1 MERLSEGFSLFLS
14 GGISTTFIKKRKGMA
29 WGKKILVLSAILITA
44 SRLTGQV
51 VDVPLGNFSPVLDQL
66 KLENHDGSQVALA
79 SYREKELTVLIF
91 LAHDCPICQKY
102 GDKFRELSAS
112 HPQLQVIGVAPA
124 DGATKELI
132 GSYAATFGFD
142 FPILMDEKK
151 VLAHVLK
158 GKVTPE
164 VFLFNNRGDLLY
176 RGKIDNWFYELGKYR
191 QVVTE
196 HYLDNA
202 IKAALA
208 GEIVSPNK
216 TEPIGCMLNMGMQH

>member
-1 MERLSEGFSLFLS
+1 MP
-14 GGISTTFIKKRKGMA
+14 
-29 WGKKILVLSAILITA
+29 WGSKILVLSTLLVAA
-44 SRLTGQV
+44 SRLMGQGV
-51 VDVPLGNFSPVLDQL
+51 EVPLGNFSRVLDQL
-66 KLENHDGSQVALA
+66 ELENHDGSKVPLNA
-79 SYREKELTVLIF
+79 YKEKELTVMIF

-112 HPQLQVIGVAPA
+112 RAQVQVIGIAPA

-132 GSYAATFGFD
+132 GSYAATFGFE
-142 FPILMDEKK
+142 FPILLDEKK

-164 VFLFNNRGDLLY
+164 VFLFNNVGDLLY

-208 GEIVSPNK
+208 GEAVSPNK
-216 TEPIGCMLNMGMQH
+216 TEPVGCLLNMGMQH

>member
-1 MERLSEGFSLFLS
+1 ML
-14 GGISTTFIKKRKGMA
+14 
-29 WGKKILVLSAILITA
+29 WGRKILMLSTLLIVA
-44 SRLTGQV
+44 SRLIGQG
-51 VDVPLGNFSPVLDQL
+51 VDIPLGNFSQVLDQL
-66 KLENHDGSQVALA
+66 VLENHDGSKVALA
-79 SYREKELTVLIF
+79 AYKEKELTVMIF

-102 GDKFRELSAS
+102 GDKFRQLSA
-112 HPQLQVIGVAPA
+112 HGAQLQVIGIAPA

-132 GSYAATFGFD
+132 GSYAATFGFE
-142 FPILMDEKK
+142 FPILIDEKK

-216 TEPIGCMLNMGMQH
+216 TEPVGCLLNMGMQH